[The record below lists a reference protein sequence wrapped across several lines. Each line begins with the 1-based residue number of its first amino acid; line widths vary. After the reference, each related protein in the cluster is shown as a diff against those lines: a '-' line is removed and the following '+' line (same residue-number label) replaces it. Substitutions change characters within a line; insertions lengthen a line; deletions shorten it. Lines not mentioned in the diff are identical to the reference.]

1 MTPTSLQSLSE
12 CPICDQISAQLQ
24 RISAG
29 EARLPKYRQLSE
41 AILTL
46 IEEGYLKPG
55 DLLPAESLLTDR
67 LPYSL
72 GTVQKSLRS
81 LSELG
86 AVKRTRRR
94 GTIVSDPTS
103 EIYDLWQFRF
113 IDENENTVFP
123 IFSRV
128 LSMDSVNR
136 AGPWSRFL
144 GDGDGYVRI
153 VREID
158 IDHQFK
164 MHASYYV
171 AIERCGDILNL
182 NPADLEGVHLS
193 AIVQRMIGVTT
204 VRTKNQLVCT
214 TIPDPVCLRLGLPS
228 AARGLQCDILGYG
241 DDDKP
246 LSFQR
251 TYTPADAPPMEFHE
265 TKPGWKDTDEKT
277 RAKRNY

>member
-1 MTPTSLQSLSE
+1 MILMAS
-12 CPICDQISAQLQ
+12 IYNQINSQIVKIA
-24 RISAG
+24 AN
-29 EARLPKYRQLSE
+29 EDKLPKYRQLSE
-41 AILTL
+41 AILAL
-46 IEEGYLKPG
+46 IDDETLKPG
-55 DLLPAESLLTDR
+55 DLLPTEAMLTEK

-94 GTIVSDPTS
+94 GTVVSDHTS
-103 EIYDLWQFRF
+103 QIFDLWQFRF
-113 IDENENTVFP
+113 VDENENRVFP

-128 LSMDSVNR
+128 LTMDR
-136 AGPWSRFL
+136 FDGRGPWSRFL
-144 GDGDGYVRI
+144 TDDSDCLRI

-164 MHASYYV
+164 MHATYFLAFSRFG
-171 AIERCGDILNL
+171 EMLNL
-182 NPADLEGVHLS
+182 KPADLEGVHLS
-193 AIVQRMIGVTT
+193 AIVQRMFGVST
-204 VRTKNQLVCT
+204 VRTKNQIVCT
-214 TIPDPVCLRLGLPS
+214 AVPDPVCVQLGLPS
-228 AARGLQCDILGYG
+228 AARGLRCDILGYG

-265 TKPGWKDTDEKT
+265 LKPG
-277 RAKRNY
+277 